1 MTRPTN
7 PGLHPDVAFEDYL
20 SWDAVSSHDLMLVDK
35 SPAHYAA
42 AKERPSKPTD
52 AMRFGTAA
60 HAWILQPDEAPDL
73 VMVAPKV
80 DRRTKAGKAA
90 WAEFEAESHGRTIVS
105 EEEARTLA
113 MMAGAIQDSPAARTL
128 LQRAKIREASAL
140 WQIGET
146 WCRARPDALD
156 PNGLIV
162 DLKTSQ
168 DASPDAFART
178 AATFK
183 YHLQAAWYIDGLH
196 AAGVTPE
203 QTAFAFVVIEK
214 TPPHSVGT
222 YVLDA
227 ESLDLGREMY
237 TEALSKYTDAREMGV
252 WGGYTSSY
260 RVETLSLPRW
270 AFKRND

>member
-1 MTRPTN
+1 
-7 PGLHPDVAFEDYL
+7 
-20 SWDAVSSHDLMLVDK
+20 
-35 SPAHYAA
+35 
-42 AKERPSKPTD
+42 
-52 AMRFGTAA
+52 
-60 HAWILQPDEAPDL
+60 
-73 VMVAPKV
+73 
-80 DRRTKAGKAA
+80 
-90 WAEFEAESHGRTIVS
+90 
-105 EEEARTLA
+105 
-113 MMAGAIQDSPAARTL
+113 MM
-128 LQRAKIREASAL
+128 

-227 ESLDLGREMY
+227 ESLVDLLPQEGCGHRRPRQY
-237 TEALSKYTDAREMGV
+237 FAH
-252 WGGYTSSY
+252 GYGSS
-260 RVETLSLPRW
+260 R
-270 AFKRND
+270 